1 MLVVG
6 LHLHFFG
13 SFPVKDTNK
22 CVCMRLSGTNNL
34 CCILKIIKI
43 DSVDPDVR
51 GYSAAMTKK
60 IAHADFYTSYLM
72 YPIIRT

>member
-22 CVCMRLSGTNNL
+22 CVCMRLSGTNNI

-60 IAHADFYTSYLM
+60 
-72 YPIIRT
+72 